1 MNKKIS
7 KTKIRISFLGILIS
21 MVCFLIFISSCA
33 TTPKITRMDVSQQ
46 VDLSG
51 DWNDTD
57 SQLVASEMIKD
68 ALSRPWIDEFIAQK
82 KHPPRIVVGTIKNRS
97 MEHINTQTFVKDLE
111 REILNSGRAK
121 FVASMEERKEIREEK
136 IDQSFHADASSQK
149 ALGQEKGAD
158 FMIRGQINTIMDE
171 AGNQLL
177 KYYQVELEAIDILTN
192 EKVWIGQKKI
202 KKLVQRP
209 KVKF

>member
-1 MNKKIS
+1 MNKKIG

-21 MVCFLIFISSCA
+21 MFCFLIFISSCA

-121 FVASMEERKEIREEK
+121 FVASMEERQEIREEK

-209 KVKF
+209 KAKF

>member
-1 MNKKIS
+1 MTKKGYIIKLS
-7 KTKIRISFLGILIS
+7 SFTVITFCSL
-21 MVCFLIFISSCA
+21 FFITSCA
-33 TTPKITRMDVSQQ
+33 TTPKITRVDASQQ
-46 VDLSG
+46 IDLSG

-68 ALSRPWIDEFIAQK
+68 ALSRPWIDDFVSQK
-82 KHPPRIVVGTIKNRS
+82 KDKPRIVVGTIKNRS

-121 FVASMEERKEIREEK
+121 FVASMEERQEIREEK

-149 ALGQEKGAD
+149 SLEQEKGAD
-158 FMIRGQINTIMDE
+158 FMIKGQINTIMDE
-171 AGNQLL
+171 AGNQVL
-177 KYYQVELEAIDILTN
+177 KYYQVELEAINILTN

-209 KVKF
+209 KSKF